1 MHLTTQLFL
10 FCSIL
15 SLKYSLH
22 PPSMFV
28 TLSALIA
35 QPFFL
40 LAFFFFFEM
49 HRLHNFTSW
58 MSSVLSYYLIANL
71 LWSLLAVFV
80 PPLPVSVLATS
91 PLHFLPEFHLWRH
104 QVSCFTL
111 ILLLTFFFLLCLSLR
126 FPPPSLFLSPP
137 SSPCTISSLYPPQCS
152 CESPH
157 LSCSQPRF
165 LLSHPFGGTFCEG
178 MSITL
183 PGLCHR
189 NWQNLELNILNKCDC
204 CV

>member
-71 LWSLLAVFV
+71 LWSLLPVFV

-111 ILLLTFFFLLCLSLR
+111 ILLLTFFFC
-126 FPPPSLFLSPP
+126 FA
-137 SSPCTISSLYPPQCS
+137 SPCASHHLLYFCLPPLLRAQSHLCIHLSALANPLTSPAHSPASSSLTLLVA
-152 CESPH
+152 
-157 LSCSQPRF
+157 LSVKGCPYHCQDYAIE
-165 LLSHPFGGTFCEG
+165 TDK
-178 MSITL
+178 TL
-183 PGLCHR
+183 
-189 NWQNLELNILNKCDC
+189 N
-204 CV
+204 